1 MRDKLHKEYYGE
13 ISKVIAFSKR
23 VSLNYDCLRAIA
35 FELNTGLQFQEAI
48 KDMNILHINNTVY
61 IATLYT
67 KDGKKDTEEK
77 SLDLFDKTANHS
89 LYFTIDG
96 KWFYTKFSGVDVRY
110 DFDRHIDFVDGKDIE
125 IVPDDDYE
133 DLTEEEKK
141 RYKAIKIDHI
151 VFARKEAKGLH
162 YNLSV

>member
-48 KDMNILHINNTVY
+48 KDMNILHISNTTY

-67 KDGKKDTEEK
+67 KDGKR
-77 SLDLFDKTANHS
+77 
-89 LYFTIDG
+89 IQ
-96 KWFYTKFSGVDVRY
+96 
-110 DFDRHIDFVDGKDIE
+110 
-125 IVPDDDYE
+125 
-133 DLTEEEKK
+133 KK
-141 RYKAIKIDHI
+141 RALIYLIRLLII
-151 VFARKEAKGLH
+151 VYILR
-162 YNLSV
+162 